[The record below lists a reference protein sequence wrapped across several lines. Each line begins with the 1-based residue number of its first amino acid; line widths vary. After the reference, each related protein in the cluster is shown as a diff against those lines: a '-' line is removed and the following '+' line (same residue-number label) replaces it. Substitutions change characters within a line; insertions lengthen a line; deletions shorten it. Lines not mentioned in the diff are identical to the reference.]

1 MKDIAEKITRNYL
14 EKLILPSD
22 PFAPLWNRENVIF
35 RKQPRWNY
43 VDCLMI
49 RALLMMYDTEPN
61 QRLLDYAR
69 RFTDSYVTEE
79 GEIPTFRAED
89 HNLDNFSGGR
99 NLLRL
104 WKQTYEKKYN
114 LAAEKLFRAL
124 KDQQP
129 RTVSGNFWH
138 KEIYPC
144 QVWLDGVYMAF
155 PFMAEYSCVNG
166 DCSAMTDV
174 YSQLDN
180 IRLKMCDPVTGLYYH
195 GYDVSGSAKWAD
207 STTGLSPEF
216 WLRSM
221 GWLCAGLADICEI
234 DGSKCGDMLFELL
247 KALGKCATDDG
258 MLLQLPLRTELKCNY
273 PETSGTL
280 LFAYAAMKSARLGI
294 AGDEI
299 KKAGIK
305 AFEAVTG
312 KYVYFDGELPVLRN
326 ICLMAGLGGEPF
338 RDGSAQYYLS
348 EQIVENDAKGIAPY
362 LMAYTEYVRAVQS

>member
-1 MKDIAEKITRNYL
+1 MKDIAEKITRNYIGN
-14 EKLILPSD
+14 LILPSD
-22 PFAPLWNRENVIF
+22 PLAPLWNKENVLF

-43 VDCLMI
+43 IDCLMI
-49 RALLMMYDTEPN
+49 RALLMMYDKDGDP
-61 QRLLDYAR
+61 RLLDYAR
-69 RFTDSYVTEE
+69 RFTDAYVTEE

-89 HNLDNFSGGR
+89 RNLDNFNGGR

-104 WKQTYEKKYN
+104 WELTSDKRYYK
-114 LAAEKLFRAL
+114 AAEKLFRTLA
-124 KDQQP
+124 DQQP
-129 RTVSGNFWH
+129 RTASGNFWH
-138 KEIYPC
+138 KEIYPY
-144 QVWLDGVYMAF
+144 QIWLDGVYMAF
-155 PFMAEYSCVNG
+155 PFMAEYSRSNG
-166 DCSAMTDV
+166 DEAAMADV

-195 GYDVSGSAKWAD
+195 GYDESGKADWAD
-207 STTGLSPEF
+207 SITGLSSEF

-221 GWLCAGLADICEI
+221 GWLCAGLADVCET
-234 DGSKCGDMLFELL
+234 DGSRCGEMLLGLLRALVKCLTNEE
-247 KALGKCATDDG
+247 
-258 MLLQLPLRTELKCNY
+258 MLLQLPLRSELKGNY

-280 LFAYAAMKSARLGI
+280 LFAYAAMKASRLKI

-338 RDGSAQYYLS
+338 RDGSAEYYLS

-362 LMAYTEYVRAVQS
+362 LMAYTEYNRAE